1 MTRNRI
7 TRRSLKRKIIG
18 VASALFMAVALIASG
33 FSAWI
38 ISTNASIEAN
48 LGVSVATVSKSV
60 MTISVD
66 GLDKEGKLDQSLSF
80 KPDENDTSGR
90 VRYSDSVDGGG
101 CESLTILLTGKITNA
116 QHLGT
121 LSITL
126 DYSQTKLKQAAD
138 AGYITL
144 PAIQEV
150 ITLSNLNDGK
160 APTDGDYITS
170 LDGVQFGYIVI
181 ADTDEF
187 GNPVTD
193 EAGERTYT
201 AYFVYTATF
210 GWGEKFAY
218 VNPGYY
224 YDGVDGKGGILSD
237 SIVSFVNAKSAVD
250 IENELNAFN
259 NSLKDENGKLGSLK
273 ITIDANVK

>member
-66 GLDKEGKLDQSLSF
+66 GLDREGKLDQSLSF

-121 LSITL
+121 LSIIL

-144 PAIQEV
+144 TDIQEV

-170 LDGVQFGYIVI
+170 LDGDEFGYILI

-210 GWGEKFAY
+210 GWGEKFAG

-224 YDGVDGKGGILSD
+224 YDGVDGKGNKLSD